1 LATAGIDQADDEKRF
16 PGSLTIVGTG
26 IRTSLQTTPE
36 ARTAIEKA
44 DKVLYL
50 LDPVGARWVQILNP
64 TAESLD
70 HSYSIDRPRPDTYRM
85 MVEEIMAWVRKGL
98 DVCVAF
104 YGHPGVFVDPSHDA
118 IREAQREGFEARMM
132 PGVSAEDCLIADV
145 GFDPGEWGL
154 HSYEATEFLL
164 YNRTAD
170 PSVHL
175 ILWQV
180 GALGENRA
188 RKGPHP
194 EALRILQERLEEHY
208 GADHE
213 VLLYEAIPYPVGGP
227 LIERLRLGDL
237 VSAEIS
243 PMSTLYVPPAAKPFS
258 DPRMTE
264 MFGPSASDRP

>member
-1 LATAGIDQADDEKRF
+1 
-16 PGSLTIVGTG
+16 V
-26 IRTSLQTTPE
+26 
-36 ARTAIEKA
+36 AIERA
-44 DKVLYL
+44 DKVLFL
-50 LDPVGARWVQILNP
+50 LDPVGARWIETLNG

-70 HSYSIDRPRPDTYRM
+70 HLYSADRPRAEAYRA
-85 MVEEIMAWVRKGL
+85 MVEEIMSWVEKGL

-104 YGHPGVFVDPSHDA
+104 YGHPGLFVDPSHQA
-118 IREAQREGFEARMM
+118 IRQARDKGFEARMI

-145 GFDPGEWGL
+145 GFDPGQWGS

-180 GALGENRA
+180 GALGEKRA
-188 RKGPHP
+188 RKGPNP
-194 EALRILQERLEEHY
+194 EALRILQERLEEPY

-213 VLLYEAIPYPVGGP
+213 IVLYEAIPYPIGGP

-237 VSAEIS
+237 ISAQVS
-243 PMSTLYVPPAAKPFS
+243 PMATLYVPPAGKPFS
-258 DPRMTE
+258 DPQMTE
-264 MFGPSASDRP
+264 MLSLSASDRT

>member
-1 LATAGIDQADDEKRF
+1 MADGEKRS

-26 IRTSLQTTPE
+26 IRTSLQTTSE
-36 ARTAIEKA
+36 ARSAIEKA

-70 HSYSIDRPRPDTYRM
+70 NFYSIDRPRLDTYRM

-118 IREAQREGFEARMM
+118 IRRAQREGFEARMM
-132 PGVSAEDCLIADV
+132 PGVSAEDCLIADL
-145 GFDPGEWGL
+145 GFDPGQWGL

-164 YNRTAD
+164 HRRVAD

-180 GALGENRA
+180 GALGEMRA
-188 RKGPHP
+188 RKGPNP
-194 EALRILQERLEEHY
+194 AAFGTLVDRLAERY
-208 GADHE
+208 GSDHE
-213 VLLYEAIPYPVGGP
+213 VVLYQASPYPIGGSS
-227 LIERLRLGDL
+227 INRLRLADL
-237 VSAEIS
+237 VTADVS
-243 PMSTLYVPPAAKPFS
+243 PMSTLYVPPAARPAS
-258 DPRMTE
+258 DLGMAE
-264 MFGPSASDRP
+264 MFGWSPSERA